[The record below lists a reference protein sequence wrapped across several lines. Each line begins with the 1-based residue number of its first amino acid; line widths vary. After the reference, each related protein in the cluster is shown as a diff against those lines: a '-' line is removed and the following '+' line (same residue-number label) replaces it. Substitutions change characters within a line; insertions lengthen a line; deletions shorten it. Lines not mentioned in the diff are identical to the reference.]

1 MDFPKPVSG
10 ASLPTIS
17 TSAATQLSA
26 IESAKRA
33 AARLAVKEHFNPG
46 ARYVG
51 IGSGSTIVYVVEAIQ
66 ELKDPRIHNIHF
78 VPTGYQSRQ
87 VRSENIVIVLP
98 LVGKL
103 TGTNQVIL
111 RAGLKD
117 LKFDSLPADT
127 LIEVAF
133 DGADEIDDDLNCIK
147 GGGACLYQEKLVATQ
162 ASKFICVADHR
173 KLQPRL
179 LTHWPTIP
187 IEVEPLAV
195 TTVISALKRLG
206 SSAPFVREGHIQK
219 AGPIKTD
226 QDNFIIDAPFPSL
239 LLHADIEQAAKQGVK
254 ELKGQGEDG
263 QWEVEALAKEIKA
276 IEGVLSVGLFVGEN
290 GLQARAK
297 GKIAGGQKPVAAYF
311 GMEDGSVAVR
321 VAQDDGT
328 VVLRK

>member
-1 MDFPKPVSG
+1 MDFPKPVSD
-10 ASLPTIS
+10 ASLPPTS

-33 AARLAVKEHFNPG
+33 AAQLAVKEHFNPE
-46 ARYVG
+46 ARYIG

-66 ELKDPRIHNIHF
+66 ELKDPRIQNILF

-87 VRSENIVIVLP
+87 V
-98 LVGKL
+98 
-103 TGTNQVIL
+103 IL
-111 RAGLKD
+111 KAGLKD

-127 LIEVAF
+127 LIDVAF
-133 DGADEIDDDLNCIK
+133 DGADEIDEDLNCIK

-162 ASKFICVADHR
+162 AAKFICVADHR

-179 LTHWPTIP
+179 LTKWPTVP

-195 TTVISALKRLG
+195 TTVISALRRLG
-206 SSAPFVREGHIQK
+206 SPAPFVREGHIQK

-226 QDNFIIDAPFPSL
+226 QDNFIVDAPFPIL
-239 LLHADIEQAAKQGVK
+239 LLFSDIEQAAKQGGK

-263 QWEVEALAKEIKA
+263 LWEVQALAKEIKA

-290 GLQARAK
+290 GLQAKAR
-297 GKIAGGQKPVAAYF
+297 GKIAGGQKPIAAYF
-311 GMEDGSVAVR
+311 GMTDGSVAVR
-321 VAQDDGT
+321 ATQDDGT